1 MQQEELKK
9 IVENFF
15 AFFFRD
21 SEEMDVVIDETE
33 NSIKILLYHP
43 YGESLTGKNED
54 LLKACE
60 LILSRAISKDTSKR
74 VYLDVNNYKKNKE
87 EKLKEII
94 KKIAKQ
100 CSYKKE
106 SFTFPPMNAYQRR
119 LVHMEIANHPDL
131 ITESVGEE
139 PERKVVIKPLKSE
152 NE

>member
-1 MQQEELKK
+1 MDRNLKK
-9 IVENFF
+9 IIEEFF
-15 AFFFRD
+15 SFFFRD
-21 SEEMDVVIDETE
+21 PEEMDIVIDETE
-33 NSIKILLYHP
+33 ESIKIALYHP

-60 LILSRAISKDTSKR
+60 TILSKAISKDKQKR
-74 VYLDVNNYKKNKE
+74 VYLDINNYKKNKE

-131 ITESVGEE
+131 TTESIGEE
-139 PERKVVIKPLKSE
+139 PERRVVIKPFESK

>member
-1 MQQEELKK
+1 MANNLENTIK
-9 IVENFF
+9 NFF
-15 AFFFRD
+15 SFFFRD
-21 SEEMDVVIDETE
+21 PEELDIVIEETE
-33 NSIKILLYHP
+33 GSIKIAIYHP
-43 YGESLTGKNED
+43 YGELLTSKNED
-54 LLKACE
+54 LLKASE
-60 LILSRAISKDTSKR
+60 LIISKIVLKDKQKK

-87 EKLKEII
+87 ERLKEII

-131 ITESVGEE
+131 ITESIGEE
-139 PERKVVIKPLKSE
+139 PERKVVIRPIETK